1 MRHLNIQLQPERVSS
16 LDVARTKQLIESLAK
31 DHAVVGGFQINEGE
45 DEGPY
50 VNFTFAAKNPAAL
63 WAQIQRKVLH
73 HREIGAGIAASSI
86 IIVEGDEGW
95 DNYLLL
101 HHFDPQ
107 YEVDEADE
115 L

>member
-1 MRHLNIQLQPERVSS
+1 MRHLNIQLQPERASS
-16 LDVARTKQLIESLAK
+16 LDMSRTRQVIESLAK
-31 DHAVVGGFQINEGE
+31 DRTVVGGFEMKEGD

-63 WAQIQRKVLH
+63 WANIQRNVLSH
-73 HREIGAGIAASSI
+73 PEIGPGVSSSSI

-95 DNYLLL
+95 DDYLLL